1 MLLVGLTGGIG
12 AGKSTVGRM
21 LADRGAVV
29 VDADDLARQAVN
41 PGTPGYAQVLAAFG
55 PEAVT
60 PSGELDRAWLA
71 RRVFSD
77 PEARRRLE
85 AITHPEVAR
94 LLAEAIA
101 PLRDTDR
108 VVVYAVPLLV
118 ENRLEQGFDVVVV
131 VSAPEGLRVARAAA
145 ERGMTENA
153 VRERLAAQA
162 SDEMRERVA
171 HHVIRNDSSLEAL
184 EREVD
189 KLWSELS
196 RRLRS
201 GSGAP

>member
-12 AGKSTVGRM
+12 AGKSTVARM
-21 LADRGAVV
+21 
-29 VDADDLARQAVN
+29 
-41 PGTPGYAQVLAAFG
+41 
-55 PEAVT
+55 
-60 PSGELDRAWLA
+60 LA

-94 LLAEAIA
+94 LLAAAIA

-145 ERGMTENA
+145 ERGMTEDA

-171 HHVIRNDSSLEAL
+171 HHVIRNDGSLEAV

-196 RRLRS
+196 RRS
-201 GSGAP
+201 

>member
-12 AGKSTVGRM
+12 AGKSTVARM

-145 ERGMTENA
+145 ERGMTEDA

-171 HHVIRNDSSLEAL
+171 HHVIRNDGSLEAL
-184 EREVD
+184 QREVD

-196 RRLRS
+196 RRSRS
-201 GSGAP
+201 GSGPP